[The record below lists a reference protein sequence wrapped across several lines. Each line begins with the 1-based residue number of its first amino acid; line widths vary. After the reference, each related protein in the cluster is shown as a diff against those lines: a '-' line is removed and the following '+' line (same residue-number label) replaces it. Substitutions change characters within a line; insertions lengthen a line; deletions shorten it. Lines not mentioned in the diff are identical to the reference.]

1 MCSLFTADVERESTD
16 QVQRDIK
23 IKLLAKIDDLNDN
36 IEKAKKQINLS
47 IEEFSNKL
55 SAKSAKNA
63 YALEELKVSI
73 ASLEK
78 RLTKKIDDKFTNLEK
93 KLDRIFK
100 GLETSQRSQDRDFNT
115 FKEEGESLIERI
127 SDMSEKLLEFE
138 QNKRNNL
145 IFYGIPNDNS
155 ETHSILNQKVRLDK
169 INHQTNTLF

>member
-1 MCSLFTADVERESTD
+1 MYLFPADVERESTD
-16 QVQRDIK
+16 QIQRDIK
-23 IKLLAKIDDLNDN
+23 IKLFAKIDDLNDN
-36 IEKAKKQINLS
+36 IEKAKKQINLN

-63 YALEELKVSI
+63 YALEELKVSV

-100 GLETSQRSQDRDFNT
+100 GLETSQRNQERDFKA
-115 FKEEGESLIERI
+115 FKDEGEGLIERM

-155 ETHSILNQKVRLDK
+155 ETHSILNQKVRLEK
-169 INHQTNTLF
+169 CNHSTNSFY